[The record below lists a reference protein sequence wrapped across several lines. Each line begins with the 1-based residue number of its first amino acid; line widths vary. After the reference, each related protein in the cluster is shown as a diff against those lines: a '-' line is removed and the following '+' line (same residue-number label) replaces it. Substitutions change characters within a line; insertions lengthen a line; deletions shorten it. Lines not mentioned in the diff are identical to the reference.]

1 MVLSLFG
8 ESLHLHHFATE
19 QDIAEEFFILL
30 SEARELYLQDVI
42 VDGKRYDRY
51 MDDFINRHRYIDC
64 NHAVCRN
71 CHEMNI
77 HIVKGLLTGYAH
89 LIKPLFTAESFS
101 FEECMEL
108 KRMYDTSESPSKIV
122 EHRAD
127 EPISNPPLSFGCNFT
142 REQMADIVSCA
153 NTYHLFNIPVCVE
166 DMEALFACKEG
177 FCLRVNT
184 VRYVAILFDALLEN
198 TFIQSHWQ
206 SVLNRGRFLRSKD
219 DTRFVSA
226 SSLSSA
232 LSAARNNMTS
242 AAYGIRKAIGKLKR

>member
-1 MVLSLFG
+1 MANELFALLT
-8 ESLHLHHFATE
+8 EAKTVYLH
-19 QDIAEEFFILL
+19 
-30 SEARELYLQDVI
+30 DV
-42 VDGKRYDRY
+42 VSGGKQYHRYV
-51 MDDFINRHRYIDC
+51 DDFVNGHRYIDC
-64 NHAVCRN
+64 DHAACRN

-77 HIVKGLLTGYAH
+77 HIVKGLLTGYAP
-89 LIKPLFTAESFS
+89 LIKPFFTAESFS

-108 KRMYDTSESPSKIV
+108 KRMYDTSESPSKTV
-122 EHRAD
+122 EYRVD

-142 REQMADIVSCA
+142 REQMAGIVSCA

-177 FCLRVNT
+177 FYLRVNT

-232 LSAARNNMTS
+232 LSSARNNMTS
-242 AAYGIRKAIGKLKR
+242 VAYGIRKAIGKLKR

>member
-1 MVLSLFG
+1 MALSLFG

-19 QDIAEEFFILL
+19 QDVAEEFFILL

-51 MDDFINRHRYIDC
+51 LDDFINRHRYIDC

-77 HIVKGLLTGYAH
+77 HIVKGLLTECAN
-89 LIKPLFTAESFS
+89 LVKSLFIADLFS
-101 FEECMEL
+101 FEECMEI
-108 KRMYDTSESPSKIV
+108 KRMYDISESLSITGKCCI
-122 EHRAD
+122 D

-142 REQMADIVSCA
+142 REQMAGIVSCA

-242 AAYGIRKAIGKLKR
+242 VAYGIRKAIGKLKI

>member
-1 MVLSLFG
+1 MALSLFG

-19 QDIAEEFFILL
+19 QDVAEEFFILL

-51 MDDFINRHRYIDC
+51 LDDFINRHRYIDC

-77 HIVKGLLTGYAH
+77 HIVKGLLTECAN
-89 LIKPLFTAESFS
+89 LVKSLFIADLFS
-101 FEECMEL
+101 FEECMEI
-108 KRMYDTSESPSKIV
+108 KRMYDISESLSITGKCCI
-122 EHRAD
+122 D

-142 REQMADIVSCA
+142 REQMAGIVSCA

-232 LSAARNNMTS
+232 ARNNMTS
-242 AAYGIRKAIGKLKR
+242 VAYGIRKAIGKLKI

>member
-1 MVLSLFG
+1 MALSLFG

-19 QDIAEEFFILL
+19 QDVAEEFFILL

-51 MDDFINRHRYIDC
+51 LDDFINRHRYIDC
-64 NHAVCRN
+64 THAVCRN
-71 CHEMNI
+71 CHKMNI
-77 HIVKGLLTGYAH
+77 HIVKGLLTECAN
-89 LIKPLFTAESFS
+89 LVKSLFIADSFS
-101 FEECMEL
+101 FEECMEI
-108 KRMYDTSESPSKIV
+108 KRMYDISESLSITGKCCI
-122 EHRAD
+122 D
-127 EPISNPPLSFGCNFT
+127 EPISNHPLSFGCNFT
-142 REQMADIVSCA
+142 REQMAGIVSCA
-153 NTYHLFNIPVCVE
+153 NTYHLFCIPMRLE

-177 FCLRVNT
+177 FYLRVNT

-242 AAYGIRKAIGKLKR
+242 VAYGIRKAIGRLKE

>member
-1 MVLSLFG
+1 MALSLFG

-19 QDIAEEFFILL
+19 QDVAEEFFILL

-42 VDGKRYDRY
+42 VNRKRYDRY
-51 MDDFINRHRYIDC
+51 VDDFINGHRYIDC

-77 HIVKGLLTGYAH
+77 HIVKGLLTEYAN
-89 LIKPLFTAESFS
+89 LVKSLFIADSFS
-101 FEECMEL
+101 FEECMEI
-108 KRMYDTSESPSKIV
+108 KRMYDISESLSITGKCCI
-122 EHRAD
+122 D

-142 REQMADIVSCA
+142 REQMAGIVSCA
-153 NTYHLFNIPVCVE
+153 NTYHLFCIPVRIE
-166 DMEALFACKEG
+166 DMGALFACKEG
-177 FCLRVNT
+177 FYLRVNT

-232 LSAARNNMTS
+232 LSSARNNMTS
-242 AAYGIRKAIGKLKR
+242 VAYGIRKAIGKLKR

>member
-1 MVLSLFG
+1 M
-8 ESLHLHHFATE
+8 
-19 QDIAEEFFILL
+19 LL

-51 MDDFINRHRYIDC
+51 LDDFINRHRYIDC

-77 HIVKGLLTGYAH
+77 HIVKGLLTECAN
-89 LIKPLFTAESFS
+89 LVKSLFIADSFS
-101 FEECMEL
+101 FEECMEI
-108 KRMYDTSESPSKIV
+108 KRMYDISESLSITGKCCI
-122 EHRAD
+122 D
-127 EPISNPPLSFGCNFT
+127 EPISNHPLSFGCNFT
-142 REQMADIVSCA
+142 REQMAGIVSCA
-153 NTYHLFNIPVCVE
+153 NTYHLFCIPVRIE

-177 FCLRVNT
+177 FYLRVNT

-242 AAYGIRKAIGKLKR
+242 VAYGIRKAIGRLKE

>member
-1 MVLSLFG
+1 MALSLFG

-19 QDIAEEFFILL
+19 QDVAEEFFILL

-51 MDDFINRHRYIDC
+51 LDDFINRHRYIDC

-77 HIVKGLLTGYAH
+77 HIVKGLLTECAN
-89 LIKPLFTAESFS
+89 LVKSLFIADLFS
-101 FEECMEL
+101 FEECMEI
-108 KRMYDTSESPSKIV
+108 KRMYDISESLSITGKCCI
-122 EHRAD
+122 D

-142 REQMADIVSCA
+142 REQMAGIVSCA

-242 AAYGIRKAIGKLKR
+242 VAYGIRKAIGRLKE

>member
-1 MVLSLFG
+1 MALSLFG

-19 QDIAEEFFILL
+19 QDVAEEFFILL

-51 MDDFINRHRYIDC
+51 LDDFINRHRYIDC

-77 HIVKGLLTGYAH
+77 HIVKGLLTECAN
-89 LIKPLFTAESFS
+89 LVKSLFIADLFS
-101 FEECMEL
+101 FEECMEI
-108 KRMYDTSESPSKIV
+108 KRMYDISESLSITGKCCI
-122 EHRAD
+122 D

-142 REQMADIVSCA
+142 REQMAGIVSCA

-166 DMEALFACKEG
+166 DMEALFACKVG

-242 AAYGIRKAIGKLKR
+242 VAYGIRKAIGKLKI

>member
-1 MVLSLFG
+1 MALSLFG

-19 QDIAEEFFILL
+19 QDVAEEFFILL

-51 MDDFINRHRYIDC
+51 LDDFINRHRYIDC

-77 HIVKGLLTGYAH
+77 HIVKGLLTECAN
-89 LIKPLFTAESFS
+89 LVKSLFIADLFS
-101 FEECMEL
+101 FEECMEI
-108 KRMYDTSESPSKIV
+108 KRMYDISESLSITGKCCI
-122 EHRAD
+122 D

-142 REQMADIVSCA
+142 REQMAGIVSCA

-219 DTRFVSA
+219 NARFVSA

-242 AAYGIRKAIGKLKR
+242 VAYGIRKAIGKLKI